1 MQAAAQLAR
10 RHPELY
16 FGLPHACS
24 YHSEPQ
30 GIPYLAKGPYVF
42 RLRLVKGE
50 RVVIVGEGE
59 HAGKFGVV
67 LGIKALDDAPLR
79 ERAAAPYIINLDE
92 DEDEGVL
99 AKEHLMHAHEVKR
112 VGEEQTQSKVT
123 KVVDAATEGGAPTG
137 GRIAWSVEGAADT
150 TEEELTTVDV
160 SDAAVEGAAGDE
172 RVEEEALVEAG
183 ETPAPAPS
191 APLTIRATD
200 HALPEPDTDG
210 AYLYEA
216 TILVNHL
223 M

>member
-1 MQAAAQLAR
+1 M
-10 RHPELY
+10 
-16 FGLPHACS
+16 
-24 YHSEPQ
+24 
-30 GIPYLAKGPYVF
+30 
-42 RLRLVKGE
+42 
-50 RVVIVGEGE
+50 
-59 HAGKFGVV
+59 

-150 TEEELTTVDV
+150 TEEESTTVDV

-172 RVEEEALVEAG
+172 RVEEEALVEA